1 MRAPKKRRGICS
13 SRRKSVRNA
22 LLDCFMK
29 GPKSVG
35 SCHCG
40 AAATRDWKP
49 SRGGFPST
57 KVCCHMFLFFPVHK
71 HLKSFILCT
80 AIMKVMFRQT
90 FVCNGFQFPTH
101 IMSRDHV
108 RRSAVD
114 RFLGSSTSNR
124 FRACCC
130 SCGVAEQDG
139 FGSEHVPAQ
148 SNESVLVVMVQRL
161 DFDYCLLSLL
171 NF

>member
-1 MRAPKKRRGICS
+1 MRAPEKRRGICS
-13 SRRKSVRNA
+13 SRRKSVHNA
-22 LLDCFMK
+22 FYWR
-29 GPKSVG
+29 PHS
-35 SCHCG
+35 
-40 AAATRDWKP
+40 
-49 SRGGFPST
+49 
-57 KVCCHMFLFFPVHK
+57 KVCCHMFFVFFPVHK

-80 AIMKVMFRQT
+80 AIMKVMFRQA
-90 FVCNGFQFPTH
+90 FVCNCFPTH

-114 RFLGSSTSNR
+114 HFLGSSTSNR